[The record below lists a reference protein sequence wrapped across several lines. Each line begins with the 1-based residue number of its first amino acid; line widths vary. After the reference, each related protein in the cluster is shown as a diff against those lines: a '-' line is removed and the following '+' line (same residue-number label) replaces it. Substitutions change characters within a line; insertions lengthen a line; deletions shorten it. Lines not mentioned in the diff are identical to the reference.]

1 MEKTI
6 FQEFIL
12 SGHAMADRGDQV
24 SGALILSQAN
34 DQLFHQSC
42 SAPCDKCCKTSAAF
56 VGFIVFLEQGFV
68 QLRGTK
74 RLNSCKVKH
83 DKEHVAVQGVVP
95 PKSWVLEQRLS
106 APVRCTELLRA
117 SLQPELR
124 PRNSIHTVPGAH
136 P

>member
-1 MEKTI
+1 MGKTI

-42 SAPCDKCCKTSAAF
+42 FAPCDKCCKTSAAF
-56 VGFIVFLEQGFV
+56 VGFIAFLEQGFV

-74 RLNSCKVKH
+74 RLNSCKVQH
-83 DKEHVAVQGVVP
+83 DKERVAVRWVVL
-95 PKSWVLEQRLS
+95 PKTWVLERW
-106 APVRCTELLRA
+106 LLM
-117 SLQPELR
+117 
-124 PRNSIHTVPGAH
+124 H
-136 P
+136 